1 MEFQGICRKMH
12 ADLANHSVT
21 HHDTE
26 QANVEYTFILDNS
39 KVDIPFSVGQHIE
52 ISWTG
57 NIYCTSCGKKTP
69 KSYSQG
75 HCFKCFKT
83 KAECDMC
90 IMKPETCHYHMG
102 TCREEDFAQRVCF
115 QPHIVYLANSSALK
129 VGITRL
135 GQMPTR
141 WLDQGATQALP
152 IMKVGSRRLSGH
164 LETMFAEQ
172 VADKTDWRKLLK
184 GEAEPLD
191 LIQTRDE
198 LLGEF
203 QEQIEEISD
212 EFSLNIE
219 FDEDV
224 KILANEKQREFIY
237 PVLTYPT
244 KIKSHNLD
252 KTPIIGGVLQGI
264 KGQYLIFDT
273 GVINI
278 RKYTGYELKLHFSL

>member
-1 MEFQGICRKMH
+1 MEYQGICHKMH
-12 ADLANHSVT
+12 AGLTDLVT
-21 HHDTE
+21 D
-26 QANVEYTFILDNS
+26 QRALKANVEYQFILDRS
-39 KVDIPFSVGQHIE
+39 TIDLPFVLGQDIELEWSGQ
-52 ISWTG
+52 
-57 NIYCTSCGKKTP
+57 IYCISCGSKTP

-83 KAECDMC
+83 KASCDMC
-90 IMKPETCHYHMG
+90 IMKPETCHYHLG
-102 TCREEDFAQRVCF
+102 TCREEKFAQEVCF

-152 IMKVGSRRLSGH
+152 IMKVGSRRLSGQ

-184 GEAEPLD
+184 GEAPSLD
-191 LIQTRDE
+191 LTQLRDQ
-198 LLGEF
+198 LLDDF
-203 QEQIEEISD
+203 APHIAQIRD
-212 EFSLNIE
+212 EFSLSLDFNE
-219 FDEDV
+219 NVE
-224 KILANEKQREFIY
+224 ILETEQPREFIY
-237 PVLTYPT
+237 PVAMYPE

-252 KTPIIGGVLQGI
+252 KTPKIRGKLQGI
-264 KGQYLIFDT
+264 KGQYLMLDT

-278 RKYTGYELKLHFSL
+278 RKYTGYQLTIRSE